1 LYSHYRLGYTSYD
14 MDKKEREKAILKMVY
29 NNDRIDKIIDGENP
43 DFKVRN
49 KHQQNFFGVEVTD
62 LYYSE
67 SSARLRNIS
76 KYLGEILESKRYRH
90 KEDTKALKVHKFTLL
105 SDGKPDRQLE
115 GILQE
120 LPPVSQYVQMVV
132 NILNNKSA
140 RIQDYIR
147 GLTHINLIILD
158 TENRLI
164 MLPRS
169 DFYRNFFTP
178 YLKTSLC
185 NSDFREV
192 FFVTKLE
199 TDRWVYFPLKML
211 FLVSELYLFD
221 GVLQHYY
228 PQLHL
233 GSPKEELSLF
243 AYYLSHIGVNGIH
256 ITNTTDEFEVIYGNC
271 GVILTD
277 NKKVVIRDYA
287 DYPLPKHA
295 LPFAGEDIGV
305 FIDDAFETNV
315 SEFVKNN
322 TFVTELA
329 FDAISPI

>member
-1 LYSHYRLGYTSYD
+1 
-14 MDKKEREKAILKMVY
+14 MVY
-29 NNDRIDKIIDGENP
+29 DNDRVDEIIDGENP

-49 KHQQNFFGVEVTD
+49 KHQQDFFGVEVTEF
-62 LYYSE
+62 YYSE
-67 SSARLRNIS
+67 SSARLRNIP
-76 KYLGEILESKRYRH
+76 KYLGEILDSKRYRH
-90 KEDTKALKVHKFTLL
+90 KEDMKALEVHKFTLL
-105 SDGKPDRQLE
+105 SDGKPDQQLE

-120 LPPVSQYVQMVV
+120 LPPASRYVQIVV
-132 NILNNKSA
+132 EILDNKSA
-140 RIQDYIR
+140 RVQDYIQ

-164 MLPRS
+164 LLPRS
-169 DFYRNFFTP
+169 YFYKNFFTP

-199 TDRWVYFPLKML
+199 TDRWIYFPLKML

-228 PQLHL
+228 PQLYL

-243 AYYLSHIGVNGIH
+243 AHYLSHIGANGIH
-256 ITNTTDEFEVIYGNC
+256 ITKATDEFEVIYGNC

-277 NKKVVIRDYA
+277 NKKVIIRDYA

-295 LPFAGEDIGV
+295 LPFTGEDIGA
-305 FIDDAFETNV
+305 FIDNAFETSV
-315 SEFVKNN
+315 REFVKHN

-329 FDAISPI
+329 FDASSPI